1 MNVYAFDTHKFVE
14 RFKGAKTPD
23 EQAQAVVA
31 VIHESQRNAD
41 LATKSDLHEVRNE
54 LKGDIHEV
62 RSELKG
68 DIHEVRNELK
78 GDLHEVRSE
87 LKGDLH
93 EVRNELK
100 LEIEGVKGELKL
112 VKWMLALVVVAEVLP
127 FLSELFN

>member
-23 EQAQAVVA
+23 EQAQAVVS

-78 GDLHEVRSE
+78 
-87 LKGDLH
+87 
-93 EVRNELK
+93 
-100 LEIEGVKGELKL
+100 LEIEAVKGELKL

-127 FLSELFN
+127 FLSKLFT